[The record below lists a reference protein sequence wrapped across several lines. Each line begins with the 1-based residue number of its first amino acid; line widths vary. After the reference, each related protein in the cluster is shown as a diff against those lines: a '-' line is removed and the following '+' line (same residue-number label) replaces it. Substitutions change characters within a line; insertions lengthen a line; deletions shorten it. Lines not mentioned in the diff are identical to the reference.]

1 MCKNYRLTSNNCGPH
16 SLFIVWVLSAD
27 YPYIPCTL
35 WCRLPCCCV
44 LRTHSSCLRYL
55 CYALPA
61 CPQSRPSK
69 QRKQS
74 LSYHKNNKPSGNRRI
89 QSINIP
95 TVKTRDK
102 TFDSVQLI
110 LIKLYNFTFTW
121 PQVYIEERTKS

>member
-1 MCKNYRLTSNNCGPH
+1 MVH
-16 SLFIVWVLSAD
+16 IVVSLSEYLVQTTHIFHD
-27 YPYIPCTL
+27 PCTL

-61 CPQSRPSK
+61 CLQSRPSK

-110 LIKLYNFTFTW
+110 LIKIYTILRLHDRKFILKKEPNH
-121 PQVYIEERTKS
+121 KS